1 VFEFEDG
8 SPIFSGV
15 RRVEVDEQRHLAFVT
30 NLGTSRGGAGGPEG
44 FIAVLDLEK
53 RGAEAVVARVKIPGA
68 VGAVGIT
75 VDEANGIAYAG
86 SMVGDKLY
94 KIDYSDLDASDPKNL
109 DLNAAAVTELPASVG
124 ANARPTYSP
133 ELKRV
138 YVSAYAAPAGTITV
152 VDADPASASYGEAI
166 DTITTGPTNSVAI
179 DGERGLLYSANLGDK
194 KVAVFDT
201 EDHEPLLEV
210 PTSGNAVNL
219 GIDPDTREVW
229 VSNFA
234 AAGKTDVFKVEE
246 VETTAPAP
254 AVIDVPDSDSVPT
267 QFTHSTEWVA
277 GESLEVSGT
286 GWVNENNTGSKIG
299 VKLDEGDTERTTPV
313 DYPDAPDEVWAV
325 VEAEADGTWTAE
337 FDFPSADITST
348 PWSAGESHSFRLL
361 TGAIGA
367 SDNDLVRTVLG
378 EVEVV
383 AEPTVDSSGW
393 QITSNNA
400 YDTGVQN
407 GYQLAL
413 DDENRTVYITDA
425 KWRSE
430 TRNAE
435 TGDISVSE
443 GTGKVSRFSSET
455 HAKIDEQSFL
465 GLSRNER
472 PITVSPG
479 TGKLVQFDAASGEL
493 DSNHSFLD
501 LSRNDG
507 SGKESEAFD
516 WTGVTGTSQ
525 SSMRTTFSPYG
536 VAVDGK
542 LDGGTIVTT
551 TARARDAAAGYGG
564 NVVIYTASQGA
575 PTDADRVFEFEDGT
589 PIFNGI
595 RRIAI
600 DEQQHRAYIT
610 NLGNSRGSGSDG
622 YITVLDLTK
631 RGADAVLAQVTVPEA
646 DGAVGVTVDEE
657 NNRIYV
663 GTMVGE
669 KLYVIDGDE
678 IDTSDPKSLTLN
690 DDAITAL
697 DASVGANAR
706 PTYNAELKR
715 VYVSAYAA
723 PNGTITV
730 VDADPESETYGE
742 ATDTIVTGPTNSVEI
757 DGERGLLYSANLGD
771 KKVAVFDT
779 EDHELLLEVPT
790 SGNAVNLGIDPVT
803 RDVWVSNFAAAGKT
817 DVITVNAPEGQDPAF
832 TYTQVKSNTTG
843 ENAGVLVTPKEVVAG
858 EPITISGTGWFKQ
871 DGTGGSAGP
880 IFINQP
886 SGGTGPVNVEGRTIE
901 NQVPGSTYSD
911 VRAHGVWQSD
921 DEGNWSIT
929 IPFPTPE
936 NSTLTEETAWKAGD
950 VQSIRILTGSLAAGD
965 HGRNPSVEFSVVAA
979 PVVDVAPVVSSSPES
994 VSVVEGASVSF
1005 SAAASGSP
1013 VPSVQWESKKG
1024 SGSWAPVAGA
1034 TSTTLDLAKVTTGLS
1049 GTQYRA
1055 VFSNSA
1061 GSAESDAATLT
1072 VSKKPTTPV
1081 KPLPFTDV
1089 KKGDKFYTEIDWMFQ
1104 NGLTTGVKQSD
1115 GSVKYDSKAGVS
1127 REAMAAFLYRL
1138 EGSPKF
1144 SAPKVSPFADLK
1156 PSDKFYKEI
1165 TWLAEQGITT
1175 GVKQSSGK
1183 PKFLPKDKISREAMA
1198 AFMYRYEES
1207 PKYAAPSVSAFQDLK
1222 KGDKFYKEIHWMKD
1236 AGITTGVKQS
1246 SGKPAFQP
1254 KSSVTR
1260 EAMAAFI
1267 YRLEN

>member
-1 VFEFEDG
+1 TASQGAPTDADRVFEFEDG

-15 RRVEVDEQRHLAFVT
+15 RRVEVDETKHWAFVT

-44 FIAVLDLEK
+44 FIAVLDLTK
-53 RGAEAVVARVKIPGA
+53 RGAEAVVARVKIPDA
-68 VGAVGIT
+68 VGSVGIT
-75 VDEANGIAYAG
+75 VDEENSFAYVG

-94 KIDYSDLDASDPKNL
+94 RIDYSNLDASDPKNL

-138 YVSAYAAPAGTITV
+138 YVSAYAAPSGTISV
-152 VDADPASASYGEAI
+152 VDADPANTGTYGTVI
-166 DTITTGPTNSVAI
+166 DTIATGPTNSVAI

-201 EDHEPLLEV
+201 DDHEPLIEV

-219 GIDPDTREVW
+219 GIDPDTHEVW

-234 AAGKTDVFKVEE
+234 ATGKADVFKIDE

-254 AVIDVPDSDSVPT
+254 AVVDVPDSDSIPT
-267 QFTHSTEWVA
+267 RFTHSTEWVA
-277 GESLEVSGT
+277 GEKLQVSGT
-286 GWVNENNTGSKIG
+286 GWVSGTSTGSKIG
-299 VKLDEGDTERTTPV
+299 VKLDEGNTERTTPI
-313 DYPDAPDEVWAV
+313 DYPDAPDAVWAV
-325 VEAEADGTWTAE
+325 VEAGADGSWTAE

-348 PWSAGESHSFRLL
+348 PWSAGEQHTFRLL
-361 TGAIGA
+361 TGSIGA
-367 SDNDLVRTVLG
+367 AEDDLIRTAQGAVD
-378 EVEVV
+378 VV
-383 AEPTVDSSGW
+383 SEPTVDASGW
-393 QITSNNA
+393 QVTSSAA

-413 DDENRTVYITDA
+413 DDDNDTVYITDA

-430 TRNAE
+430 TRDAT
-435 TGDISVSE
+435 TGEITASE
-443 GTGKVSRFSSET
+443 GTGKVSRFHSET
-455 HAKIDEQSFL
+455 HEKIDEQSFL

-472 PITVSPG
+472 PITISPG
-479 TGKLVQFDAASGEL
+479 TGKLVQFDAASGDL
-493 DSNHSFLD
+493 TSNHSFLS
-501 LSRNDG
+501 LTRNDG
-507 SGKESEAFD
+507 SGKESERFD
-516 WTGVTGTSQ
+516 WTGVTANSQ
-525 SSMRTTFSPYG
+525 NSMRTTFSPYG

-595 RRIAI
+595 RRIAV
-600 DEQQHRAYIT
+600 DETQHRAYIT

-631 RGADAVLAQVTVPEA
+631 RGAAAVLAQVTVPGA
-646 DGAVGVTVDEE
+646 DGAVGVTVDEG

-663 GTMVGE
+663 GSMVGE

-697 DASVGANAR
+697 DATVGANAR
-706 PTYNAELKR
+706 PTYNADLKR

-723 PNGTITV
+723 PSGTITV

-742 ATDTIVTGPTNSVEI
+742 AIDTITTGPTNSVEI

-803 RDVWVSNFAAAGKT
+803 HDVWVSNFAATGKT
-817 DVITVNAPEGQDPAF
+817 DVITVNAPADQDPAF
-832 TYTQVKSNTTG
+832 NYTQVKSNTTQA
-843 ENAGVLVTPKEVVAG
+843 NAGVLITPKEVVVG

-886 SGGTGPVNVEGRTIE
+886 SGGTGPVSVEGRTIE
-901 NQVPGSTYSD
+901 NQIPGSAYAD
-911 VRAHGVWQSD
+911 PRAHGVWLSD
-921 DEGNWSIT
+921 AEGNWSIT

-950 VQSIRILTGSLAAGD
+950 TQSIRILTGSLASGD
-965 HGRNPSVEFSVVAA
+965 HARNPSVEFSVVAA
-979 PVVDVAPVVSSSPES
+979 PVVDEAPTVTADPES
-994 VSVVEGASVSF
+994 VSAVEGASASF

-1013 VPSVQWESKKG
+1013 VPSVRWESRKG

-1034 TSTTLDLAKVTTGLS
+1034 TSSTLRLAKVSAGLS

-1055 VFSNSA
+1055 
-1061 GSAESDAATLT
+1061 
-1072 VSKKPTTPV
+1072 
-1081 KPLPFTDV
+1081 
-1089 KKGDKFYTEIDWMFQ
+1089 
-1104 NGLTTGVKQSD
+1104 
-1115 GSVKYDSKAGVS
+1115 
-1127 REAMAAFLYRL
+1127 
-1138 EGSPKF
+1138 
-1144 SAPKVSPFADLK
+1144 
-1156 PSDKFYKEI
+1156 
-1165 TWLAEQGITT
+1165 
-1175 GVKQSSGK
+1175 
-1183 PKFLPKDKISREAMA
+1183 
-1198 AFMYRYEES
+1198 
-1207 PKYAAPSVSAFQDLK
+1207 
-1222 KGDKFYKEIHWMKD
+1222 
-1236 AGITTGVKQS
+1236 
-1246 SGKPAFQP
+1246 
-1254 KSSVTR
+1254 
-1260 EAMAAFI
+1260 
-1267 YRLEN
+1267 